1 MLTKNA
7 IMVIMA
13 IARSKGGGLMKKLI
27 ILSDKV
33 VYYARFSTKEEADA
47 FNEKY
52 MILYE
57 SEAKKLFEE
66 LKTRLFKNEKIPK
79 LLNRRVDNNGIF

>member
-57 SEAKKLFEE
+57 KLFEE